1 MKYMLD
7 TNICIY
13 LIKRK
18 PENVINRFKACSYGD
33 LCISS
38 ITLGELEYGVC
49 KSRVPERNKTALNL
63 FVTGLVTILS
73 TPKQLWSMAI

>member
-18 PENVINRFKACSYGD
+18 PESIIKKFQACSYGD

-38 ITLGELEYGVC
+38 VTLGELEYGVC
-49 KSRVPERNKTALNL
+49 KSRAPERNKSTLNMFL
-63 FVTGLVTILS
+63 DPTSKGRERL
-73 TPKQLWSMAI
+73 